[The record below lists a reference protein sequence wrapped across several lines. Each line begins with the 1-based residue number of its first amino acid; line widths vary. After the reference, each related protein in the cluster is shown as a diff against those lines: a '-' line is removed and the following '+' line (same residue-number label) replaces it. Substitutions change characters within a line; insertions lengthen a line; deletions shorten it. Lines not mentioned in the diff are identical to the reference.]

1 MSTEQRLHVLEE
13 GAKGLNA
20 GDWDAYGRV
29 FAEDVVLY
37 SPGQQG
43 PARGRAARVKLVR
56 ELMEAFP
63 DGVVEVTS
71 TFGQGDL
78 ICVECTF
85 AGTHTGPLIAPDGS
99 TVPPTNARVDF
110 PYCLVMRF
118 EGDEVVELHE
128 YYDQL
133 EILMPLGIL
142 EPTGA

>member
-1 MSTEQRLHVLEE
+1 MTIEQRLHVLEE

-29 FAEDVVLY
+29 FAEDVLVH
-37 SPGQQG
+37 SPGQGG
-43 PARGRAARVKLVR
+43 PVKGRAARVQVVR

-63 DGVVEVTS
+63 DGVVEVTG
-71 TFGQGDL
+71 TFGQDDF

-85 AGTHTGPLIAPDGS
+85 AGTHTGPLAAPDGS
-99 TVPPTNARVDF
+99 TIPPTTQRVDF

-133 EILMPLGIL
+133 EILMPLGVL
-142 EPTGA
+142 APAGA